1 MKLTETF
8 LARGHRNIH
17 ALHETTVM
25 TTREAHLSRRGD
37 CVAAVSAEK
46 GLSDLS
52 PEIKK
57 AARQPEAM
65 ITLTLQVGGEAFNV
79 RGMGHPSLTYADK
92 NDMVTRKS
100 SYICDRTL
108 MIHSDKAARDMPRT
122 IVEKLRDQNAIVEI
136 IVTVEAPDETAKATK
151 VS

>member
-8 LARGHRNIH
+8 LARGHRNIL

-52 PEIKK
+52 PEIKEV
-57 AARQPEAM
+57 ARRPGA
-65 ITLTLQVGGEAFNV
+65 IIILTLRVGGEVFEV
-79 RGMGHPSLTYADK
+79 KGMGHPSLTYADP
-92 NDMVTRKS
+92 NDMVARKS
-100 SYICDRTL
+100 GYVCDRTL
-108 MIHSDKAARDMPRT
+108 MVHSDRAACDMPRR
-122 IVEKLRDQNAIVEI
+122 IVDKLRDPNAILHVT
-136 IVTVEAPDETAKATK
+136 VTVEAPNGST
-151 VS
+151 

>member
-8 LARGHRNIH
+8 LARGHRNIL

-52 PEIKK
+52 PEIKE
-57 AARQPEAM
+57 AARQPEAV

-79 RGMGHPSLTYADK
+79 RGMGHPSLTYTDH
-92 NDMVTRKS
+92 NDMVARKS
-100 SYICDRTL
+100 GYICGRTL
-108 MIHSDKAARDMPRT
+108 MIHSDKAACNMPRT
-122 IVEKLRDQNAIVEI
+122 IVEKLRDQNALVEI
-136 IVTVEAPDETAKATK
+136 IVTIEVPDETAKPSKAN
-151 VS
+151 

>member
-8 LARGHRNIH
+8 LARGHRNIL

-52 PEIKK
+52 HEIKE
-57 AARQPEAM
+57 AARRPGA
-65 ITLTLQVGGEAFNV
+65 IIILTLRVGGEAFEV
-79 RGMGHPSLTYADK
+79 KGIGHPSLTYADQ

-100 SYICDRTL
+100 GYICDRTL
-108 MIHSDKAARDMPRT
+108 MVHSDRAACDMPRT
-122 IVEKLRDQNAIVEI
+122 IVDKLWDPNASVEI
-136 IVTVEAPDETAKATK
+136 TVTVEVPDGST
-151 VS
+151 

>member
-1 MKLTETF
+1 MMETF

-52 PEIKK
+52 PEIKE
-57 AARQPEAM
+57 AARQPEAV

-79 RGMGHPSLTYADK
+79 RGMGHPSLTYTDH
-92 NDMVTRKS
+92 NDMVARKS
-100 SYICDRTL
+100 GYICGRTL
-108 MIHSDKAARDMPRT
+108 MIHSDKAACNMPRT
-122 IVEKLRDQNAIVEI
+122 IVEKLRDQNALVEI
-136 IVTVEAPDETAKATK
+136 IVTIEVPDETAKPSKAN
-151 VS
+151 

>member
-8 LARGHRNIH
+8 LARGHRNIL

-52 PEIKK
+52 PEIKE
-57 AARQPEAM
+57 AARRPEAL
-65 ITLTLQVGGEAFNV
+65 ITLTLSADGEIFEAK
-79 RGMGHPSLTYADK
+79 GMGHPSLTYADQ
-92 NDMVTRKS
+92 NDMVARKS
-100 SYICDRTL
+100 GYVCDRTL
-108 MIHSDKAARDMPRT
+108 MVHSDRAACDMPRR
-122 IVEKLRDQNAIVEI
+122 IVDKLRDPNTILHVT
-136 IVTVEAPDETAKATK
+136 VTVEAPDGST
-151 VS
+151 

>member
-8 LARGHRNIH
+8 LARGHGNIL

-37 CVAAVSAEK
+37 CVVAVSAEK

-52 PEIKK
+52 HEIKE
-57 AARQPEAM
+57 AARRPGA
-65 ITLTLQVGGEAFNV
+65 IIILTLRVGGEAFEV
-79 RGMGHPSLTYADK
+79 KGMGHPSLTYADP

-100 SYICDRTL
+100 GYICDRTL
-108 MIHSDKAARDMPRT
+108 MVHSDRAACDMPRT
-122 IVEKLRDQNAIVEI
+122 IVDKLRDPNALVEI
-136 IVTVEAPDETAKATK
+136 IVTVEASDGST
-151 VS
+151 